1 MRIRAFLPWSLLGT
15 FVWATAFTLVG
26 YAFHASFSAA
36 AGALTHGALAIAVV
50 AAAVLALREYR
61 RARRVRLST

>member
-1 MRIRAFLPWSLLGT
+1 
-15 FVWATAFTLVG
+15 VWATSFTLVG

-50 AAAVLALREYR
+50 AAAILALREFR
-61 RARRVRLST
+61 RARRVRVTT